1 MPARSDWNPSPP
13 SARKLFVVTWYV
25 AAVSSST
32 PLMRTFDTGFGA
44 PAQGVSEIAVA
55 VARLNV
61 YVSVLEGS
69 STTCASATGP
79 HHWSLSTSR
88 SWAPVNV
95 FVVTMLLNGWTVKAS
110 P

>member
-1 MPARSDWNPSPP
+1 M
-13 SARKLFVVTWYV
+13 
-25 AAVSSST
+25 
-32 PLMRTFDTGFGA
+32 
-44 PAQGVSEIAVA
+44 SEIAVA
-55 VARLNV
+55 VAWLYV

-69 STTCASATGP
+69 STTCASGAGP

-95 FVVTMLLNGWTVKAS
+95 FVVTMLLNGWTLKAS